1 MNRPMIT
8 RGMIVRLATVVIFLL
23 LSIASFIFAG
33 YLFIEVNSTYMFALA
48 CTFLILAAFAGFFNV
63 YAALCY
69 FRSYFY
75 DKYIDNI
82 TAKLKPLRKFPTI
95 AIMMPVYNEDPKMV
109 KRNLLKLK
117 EMNYPKSKITY
128 YLLDDSTKKDIIN
141 DLRNFCMKKGITF
154 IHREDRK
161 GCKAGALNYALK
173 LCKEEFIAI
182 FDADEALVDKNF
194 IRDLIPYFEDKSL
207 SYVQTEKR
215 YSKGNLFSD
224 TVDLFDAFFFKF
236 IQPHRA
242 LNNTAIFAG
251 SCGIIRTSSL
261 RKLKGFPEYVI
272 EDTFFSLE
280 SDLNNFKSLYV
291 PKVYAL
297 GIPIM
302 TYSALVRQQWRYN
315 YGDTQFIS
323 YYFKRSMKEKKIP
336 FMSNLD
342 YWSHGFGLNY
352 LSIMLLLFTG
362 LSIFISFSAL
372 PLAHITLS
380 NFLEKSYIT
389 RDLEIFGGI
398 AFILS
403 FIAPV
408 VLTRI
413 YFGSFK
419 KGFMVFALNFALAIV
434 RAKAAMSAI
443 FKKDPLTNWTRVSG
457 KPKRNIVMA
466 ILNTKFELGLSA
478 LLVSL
483 GYVAYLL
490 SNVAG
495 FVWLSAY
502 GILYL
507 SSTIF
512 LYKYG

>member
-1 MNRPMIT
+1 MYRIKIT
-8 RGMIVRLATVVIFLL
+8 RGIIVRLATVAIFLL
-23 LSIASFIFAG
+23 LSIASFVFAG
-33 YLFIEVNSTYMFALA
+33 YLFIEANSTYIFALA
-48 CTFLILAAFAGFFNV
+48 CAFLILAAFAGFFNV
-63 YAALCY
+63 YASLCY

-75 DKYIDNI
+75 DQYIDKI
-82 TAKLKPLRKFPTI
+82 TAGLKPLTKFPTV
-95 AIMMPVYNEDPKMV
+95 AVMMPVYNEEPQMV
-109 KRNLLKLK
+109 KKNLSKLI
-117 EMNYPKSKITY
+117 EMNYPKDKISY
-128 YLLDDSTKKDIIN
+128 YLLDDSTKKEITKN
-141 DLRNFCMKKGITF
+141 LREFCKKSGITF
-154 IHREDRK
+154 IHRENRS

-173 LCKEEFIAI
+173 VCNEEFIAI
-182 FDADEALVDKNF
+182 FDADESLIDKNF
-194 IRDLIPYFEDKSL
+194 VKDLLPYFGDKSL
-207 SYVQTEKR
+207 SYIQTEKR
-215 YSKGNLFSD
+215 YSKGNLFSEA
-224 TVDLFDAFFFKF
+224 VDLFDAFFFKF

-251 SCGIIRTSSL
+251 SCGIIRTSYL
-261 RKLKGFPEYVI
+261 KKLKGFPEYVI

-280 SDLNNFKSLYV
+280 SDLHNYKSLYI

-297 GIPIM
+297 GIPIV

-372 PLAHITLS
+372 PLTHLTLS
-380 NFLEKSYIT
+380 NLLEKTYIT

-398 AFILS
+398 AFVLS

-413 YFGSFK
+413 YFGSYK
-419 KGFMVFALNFALAIV
+419 KGFMVFALNFALAII
-434 RAKAAMSAI
+434 RAKAAISAI
-443 FKKDPLTNWTRVSG
+443 LKKDPLANWTRVSG
-457 KPKRNIVMA
+457 KPKRNILTA
-466 ILNTKFELGLSA
+466 IVNTKFELGLSA

-483 GYVAYLL
+483 GYIAYLL